1 MMWGYQRLFERL
13 MARGFGLPRPRPRL
27 TRGEKLR
34 MAAYAMGIMPMP
46 QASPS
51 RA

>member
-13 MARGFGLPRPRPRL
+13 MARGFELPRPRPSL
-27 TRGEKLR
+27 TRGEKLG
-34 MAAYAMGIMPMP
+34 MAAYAMGIMPVP
-46 QASPS
+46 QASSS